1 MNNNGNEIG
10 RFWGKIT
17 RAAEFVG
24 LKGKRSLSDDG
35 RYVAFV
41 REALRNPHTF
51 SQFKRHPHYRAIL
64 EHVTEAYGRQYLDMI
79 RENDPSLLGRV
90 REFKENDQLGSPFLT
105 HYPEV
110 GEISPSTLRY
120 VYVASELH
128 RLFGQ
133 DLGARIAEVGV
144 GYGGQLLIND
154 KIFSYGEA
162 HLFDLPPVLELTAR
176 CLESHIMKG
185 SYRMTTLNQHPGNL
199 EYDLVISN
207 YAFSELPSELQVAYV
222 RKVLARSKR
231 GYLTMNSGRAG
242 NPFTGDHLSLARLSE
257 LLPPFEVLEEIPSTP
272 FNNYIIVWGHR
283 LSSGGTR

>member
-1 MNNNGNEIG
+1 MAISGNKIG
-10 RFWGKIT
+10 RFLNKIS

-41 REALRNPHTF
+41 RSALRAPQVF
-51 SQFKRHPHYRAIL
+51 SQFKRHPDYREIL
-64 EHVTEAYGRQYLDMI
+64 EHVTEAYGRKYLDMI
-79 RENDPSLLGRV
+79 LKNDPSLLGRIE
-90 REFKENDQLGSPFLT
+90 EFKENDQLGAPLLSQ
-105 HYPEV
+105 YPEV

-120 VYVASELH
+120 IYIASELR

-133 DLGARIAEVGV
+133 DLGPRIAEIGV

-176 CLESHIMKG
+176 CLEAHIMKG
-185 SYRMTTLNQHPGNL
+185 SYRTTTLNQHPGGL

-207 YAFSELPSELQVAYV
+207 YAFSELPSELQLAYV
-222 RKVLARSKR
+222 RKVLTRSKC
-231 GYLTMNSGRAG
+231 GYLTMNSGRMG
-242 NPFTGDHLSLARLSE
+242 NPFSGDHLSLARLGE
-257 LLPPFEVLEEIPSTP
+257 LLPPFEVLEEIPSTS
-272 FNNYIIVWGHR
+272 FKNYVIVWGHR
-283 LSSGGTR
+283 LSSGGSC

>member
-1 MNNNGNEIG
+1 MAISGNKIG
-10 RFWGKIT
+10 RFLNKISW
-17 RAAEFVG
+17 AAEFVG

-41 REALRNPHTF
+41 RSALRHPQAF
-51 SQFKRHPHYRAIL
+51 SQFKRHPDYREIL
-64 EHVTEAYGRQYLDMI
+64 EHVTEAYGRKYLDMI
-79 RENDPSLLGRV
+79 LKNDPSLLGRIE
-90 REFKENDQLGSPFLT
+90 EFKENDQLGSPLLSQ
-105 HYPEV
+105 YPEV

-120 VYVASELH
+120 IYIASELR

-133 DLGARIAEVGV
+133 DLGPRIAEIGV

-176 CLESHIMKG
+176 CLEAHIMKG
-185 SYRMTTLNQHPGNL
+185 SYRTTTLNQHPGGL

-207 YAFSELPSELQVAYV
+207 YAFSELPSELQLSYV
-222 RKVLARSKR
+222 RKVLTQSKC
-231 GYLTMNSGRAG
+231 GYLTMNSGREG
-242 NPFTGDHLSLARLSE
+242 NPFSGDHLSLARLGE

-272 FNNYIIVWGHR
+272 FKNYVIVWGHR
-283 LSSGGTR
+283 LSSGGSR